1 MAALDAVSITILLG
15 ALLVLSGCAGTA
27 WATLAASDR
36 RRPID
41 LLAALA
47 APVAFALAVL
57 GGVLLFVP
65 DFLR

>member
-1 MAALDAVSITILLG
+1 VRWLG
-15 ALLVLSGCAGTA
+15 ALFIAGGSAGTV
-27 WATLAASDR
+27 WALAATER

-47 APVAFALAVL
+47 APVAFVLALL
-57 GGVLLFVP
+57 GGVLVLVP

>member
-1 MAALDAVSITILLG
+1 MRFLG

-27 WATLAASDR
+27 WAALATSHR

>member
-1 MAALDAVSITILLG
+1 MRLLG
-15 ALLVLSGCAGTA
+15 AILIAAGGAGTA
-27 WATLAASDR
+27 WATLAAAS
-36 RRPID
+36 RPRPLD

-57 GGVLLFVP
+57 GGVLVFVP

>member
-1 MAALDAVSITILLG
+1 MRLLG
-15 ALLVLSGCAGTA
+15 ALLVLGGGAGTV

-36 RRPID
+36 RRPVD

-47 APVAFALAVL
+47 APLAFLLALV
-57 GGVLLFVP
+57 GGVLVFVP